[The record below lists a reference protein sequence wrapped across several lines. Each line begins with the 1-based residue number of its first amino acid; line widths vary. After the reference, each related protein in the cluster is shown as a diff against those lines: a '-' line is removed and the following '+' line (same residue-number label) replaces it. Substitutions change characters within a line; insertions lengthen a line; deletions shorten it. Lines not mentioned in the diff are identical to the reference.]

1 MSNCKEFRI
10 IYANLSHQGG
20 KRMPTLCNIYTPEG
34 NCVYARIYIVIK
46 KIHFLVIQTKNL
58 FMQ

>member
-10 IYANLSHQGG
+10 IYANLSDQGG

-34 NCVYARIYIVIK
+34 NCVYARIYCHK
-46 KIHFLVIQTKNL
+46 KDSFPGHSKKFIYAVA
-58 FMQ
+58 